1 MELQAIELGIPADK
15 YWSMTF
21 DEIMLQCSANKKAK
35 EREIKEKAMF
45 DYNLMQGM
53 MFAFNDPK
61 NMPKAEKMYPMLE
74 EKTDVKEQP
83 KDIQEYNP
91 EADQALFMEIAK
103 GVQRT
108 LEQKGGD

>member
-21 DEIMLQCSANKKAK
+21 DEIMLQCSANKKMK

-45 DYNLMQGM
+45 DYNMIQGM

-61 NMPKAEKMYPMLE
+61 NMPKAEKLYPMLE
-74 EKTDVKEQP
+74 EKQKVKEVEPQKP
-83 KDIQEYNP
+83 YVQET
-91 EADQALFMEIAK
+91 DQAVFLAMAK
-103 GVQRT
+103 NVKNFNKNK
-108 LEQKGGD
+108 EQ